1 MRAHP
6 GILATYINVTSRNA
20 AKGALLTN
28 SNDGNAGFCLG
39 MPNAAL
45 EWQAGTV
52 ERKERIVG
60 GLSTLGACWKARVF
74 GAASHRIIIASA
86 KQQFC

>member
-6 GILATYINVTSRNA
+6 GILGTYINVTSRNA

-39 MPNAAL
+39 MPNAVP
-45 EWQAGTV
+45 EWQA
-52 ERKERIVG
+52 ESLMWHSRKLVVACPLE
-60 GLSTLGACWKARVF
+60 GLVRQ
-74 GAASHRIIIASA
+74 ASHELYPV
-86 KQQFC
+86 Q